1 MTEPLPDLRTVHPT
15 GARLDAVVTGDAD
28 AHATAH
34 VASCA
39 ACAAYVERLR
49 REVDAFAA
57 APRPEPEAFVQ
68 AVARRR
74 AADEPRRRRARWLG
88 ATTSALALAACVAL
102 FVHGRPPA
110 APITEAPVEAP
121 SAGPIRFKGG
131 SQVAV
136 VVERHGAQSRETGVL
151 NIAPGDRIR
160 VEIALDHDDD
170 VQAGVLADDGAWVA
184 LQPATR
190 LGMGTH
196 FSEGAVA
203 FDQRVGPGWVI
214 VGPPDAVAR
223 ARSTRDLSSVHAIR
237 IHPVAP

>member
-1 MTEPLPDLRTVHPT
+1 MTDSVPDLRNLHPT
-15 GARLDAVVTGDAD
+15 GARLDALVTGDAD

-39 ACAAYVERLR
+39 ACSAYVEQLR

-68 AVARRR
+68 AVNRRR
-74 AADEPRRRRARWLG
+74 AADEARRHRGRWLG

-102 FVHGRPPA
+102 FVHERPPA
-110 APITEAPVEAP
+110 LPVTEAPVAAP
-121 SAGPIRFKGG
+121 SVGPIRFKGG

-136 VVERHGAQSRETGVL
+136 VVERHGTQSREIGSL

-170 VQAGVLADDGAWVA
+170 IQAGVVADDGTWVA
-184 LQPATR
+184 LQPAAH
-190 LGMGTH
+190 LGAGTH
-196 FSEGAVA
+196 FSEGAIA
-203 FDQRVGPGWVI
+203 FDQRVDPGWVI

-223 ARSTRDLSSVHAIR
+223 ARSTRDFSGVHAIR

>member
-1 MTEPLPDLRTVHPT
+1 MTEPLSDLQNVHPT

-39 ACAAYVERLR
+39 ACAAYVERLSR
-49 REVDAFAA
+49 AVDAFAA
-57 APRPEPEAFVQ
+57 TPRPEPEAFVQ
-68 AVARRR
+68 TVTRRR
-74 AADEPRRRRARWLG
+74 AADQQRRRRARWLG

-102 FVHGRPPA
+102 FVHARPPEA
-110 APITEAPVEAP
+110 QMAEAPVAAP

-136 VVERHGAQSRETGVL
+136 IVERHGAQSRETGIL

-170 VQAGVLADDGAWVA
+170 VQAGVLADDGTWVV
-184 LQPATR
+184 LQPATH
-190 LGMGTH
+190 LGAGTR
-196 FSEGAVA
+196 FSEGAIA
-203 FDQRVGPGWVI
+203 FDQRVDPGWVI

-223 ARSTRDLSSVHAIR
+223 ARSTRDLSGVHAIR